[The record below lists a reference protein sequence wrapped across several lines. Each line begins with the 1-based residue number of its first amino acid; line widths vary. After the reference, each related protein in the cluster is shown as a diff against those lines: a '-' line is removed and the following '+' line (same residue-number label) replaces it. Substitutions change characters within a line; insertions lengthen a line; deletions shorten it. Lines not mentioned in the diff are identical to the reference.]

1 MFYNEAK
8 LIRQDIQCAV
18 TNGLDMEK
26 VAKYD
31 EEGEDLMGEL
41 FELESVL
48 QAIIYDIQELHR
60 DVECEAQAIQEAN

>member
-1 MFYNEAK
+1 MFYSQAK
-8 LIRQDIQCAV
+8 QIRYDIECAV
-18 TNGLDMEK
+18 TSGRDMEK

-41 FELESVL
+41 FELESIL
-48 QAIIYDIQELHR
+48 QAIIYDIQEMHR